1 MSGTSDNYGMPLPP
15 FTTWIQKQE
24 IKPLEADRL
33 IPIIA
38 NAGPRGITRG
48 EIGKAIRL
56 ERDAIDELLD
66 GLVRFGLLTVADEN
80 GLRVYRAV

>member
-1 MSGTSDNYGMPLPP
+1 MPLPP